1 MRCQAK
7 FITFQTKKPSLTN
20 VRVDSD
26 KFTACAKVL
35 FSSDSK
41 SMYCVKCNGDIEIF
55 SLSYNDE
62 IDIKATIST
71 RAGNNLLGNSTFSKD
86 SQNKN

>member
-1 MRCQAK
+1 M
-7 FITFQTKKPSLTN
+7 PSMTN
-20 VRVDSD
+20 VVVDSD

-41 SMYCVKCNGDIEIF
+41 SLYCVKSNGDIAIF

-62 IDIKATIST
+62 VDIKATIST
-71 RAGNNLLGNSTFSKD
+71 KEGKKMRCLEQKKKAFSHN
-86 SQNKN
+86 QNITNFEFKWL